1 MSMIGA
7 YPSGLVYQEDVPPL
21 HKWDKYAESRSCIK
35 LKPGLWMW
43 FDTDASNESSNLNVF
58 ATALVT
64 AAFGKHT
71 RNVFGRIFLADGVN
85 INNARFAPVALSVRQ
100 YDILIEFF
108 RHAGPIHRGESLHE
122 VSIL

>member
-1 MSMIGA
+1 MIGA
-7 YPSGLVYQEDVPPL
+7 YPSGLVYQEDIPPL
-21 HKWDKYAESRSCIK
+21 HAWSGYAESRSCIK

-64 AAFGKHT
+64 AACGTHT
-71 RNVFGRIFLADGVN
+71 RNVFGRIFLSDGVN
-85 INNARFAPVALSVRQ
+85 INDMRFAPMALSASQ
-100 YDILIEFF
+100 QDILIEFF
-108 RHAGPIHRGESLHE
+108 RHAGPILREESLHE